1 MLGLILIVERSFSKY
16 RRDFFE
22 ILVARWR
29 LGQKRF
35 KNTTKVD
42 FQPVGAPESKKI
54 ETSRCSQK
62 TSEYHARKIG
72 KIFQPYRKIN
82 DF

>member
-29 LGQKRF
+29 LAQNRF
-35 KNTTKVD
+35 KNTKKVD
-42 FQPVGAPESKKI
+42 FQPVGAPKSKK
-54 ETSRCSQK
+54 SRR
-62 TSEYHARKIG
+62 HVVARKRTSIMQEKLG
-72 KIFQPYRKIN
+72 RYSNRVE
-82 DF
+82 